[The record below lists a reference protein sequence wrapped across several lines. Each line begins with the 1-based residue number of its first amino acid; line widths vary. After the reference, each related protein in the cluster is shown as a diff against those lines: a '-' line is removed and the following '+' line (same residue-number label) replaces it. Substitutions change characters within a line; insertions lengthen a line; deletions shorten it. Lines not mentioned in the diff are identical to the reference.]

1 MLETGHLIQKNVGAC
16 SPLSFSGAK
25 GCNLHR
31 GGGQGPSNRQSLHF
45 GNKVYV
51 KLFGCRRFVCTLPV
65 EILFSEPS
73 HFQGS
78 GSRSGSGSGV
88 VTTGVDLLV
97 GAFFFAAGGGGGSG
111 GGGGGGG
118 SKSFTTLASA
128 SSFMYKEG
136 V

>member
-25 GCNLHR
+25 GSNLHR
-31 GGGQGPSNRQSLHF
+31 GGAQGSSNRQSLHF

-51 KLFGCRRFVCTLPV
+51 ILFGCRRFVCTLPV

-73 HFQGS
+73 HFQGLGS
-78 GSRSGSGSGV
+78 GLGSGV

-97 GAFFFAAGGGGGSG
+97 GAFPFAAGGAGGGG